1 MRRSPDGS
9 NGGEMRRIAW
19 LIFLGLCFLA
29 YGASVASQSQ
39 AKAQAQSASDLTA
52 EEIDDI
58 REAVFRYQFEHNAS
72 AQQRKAKVYF
82 LSLGKGKAPSDL
94 FMLRFKDHKPP
105 VKPASMLAS
114 MKINGA
120 PGRGR
125 VVNGLIFYVTSIEP
139 VDEDEVEVAGGYYE
153 GDLSS
158 SGNRYRVKRKGS
170 RWVVVADRLLYIA

>member
-1 MRRSPDGS
+1 MRRT
-9 NGGEMRRIAW
+9 AW
-19 LIFLGLCFLA
+19 LIFLGLCFLV
-29 YGASVASQSQ
+29 YGAGFASQHH
-39 AKAQAQSASDLTA
+39 AKAQAKSASDLTA

-105 VKPASMLAS
+105 VKAAPLLAS

-120 PGRGR
+120 RGRGT
-125 VVNGLIFYVTSIEP
+125 VVNGLIFYVTEIEP
-139 VDEDEVEVAGGYYE
+139 VDEDEVEVTGGYYE
-153 GDLSS
+153 ADLSS

-170 RWVVVADRLLYIA
+170 RWVVIEDRLLYIS